1 MKQEETRERAERQRK
16 AAGERELK
24 QMIMA
29 SVQVVVTDTVKCV
42 SIIIHPCSVWP
53 AR

>member
-1 MKQEETRERAERQRK
+1 MKQEEIREREERQRK
-16 AAGERELK
+16 AAGERKLK
-24 QMIMA
+24 QMLMEFVVA
-29 SVQVVVTDTVKCV
+29 SDTVKCV